1 MSQVF
6 FIRNTNAFRIL
17 SLSFFWYREGDEA
30 LLQRLCSDPSVLR
43 RKKIG
48 FPEGAKRQRQDL
60 LLLQAAR
67 RAIKNSVVTKQQS
80 PGLVRA
86 WASGPLCLYIE
97 E

>member
-1 MSQVF
+1 MTSTAGLFELELTVD
-6 FIRNTNAFRIL
+6 AA
-17 SLSFFWYREGDEA
+17 GDEA